1 MCICVLVCSWH
12 TRKWCDF
19 AVMDLLSALIEAG
32 SLPSEL
38 LQQMVTTDAVTSVK
52 EQQVRYFIS

>member
-1 MCICVLVCSWH
+1 
-12 TRKWCDF
+12 
-19 AVMDLLSALIEAG
+19 MDLLSALIEAG